1 MLERKTFHVISEEI
15 VRSDVPPTT
24 MDIPRTIYIYSIRG
38 KPHGLIIDQFIASNF
53 FLLVSIINISFSSKS
68 TRLFFSS
75 FRWAKSSQMHIFLP
89 VFTINRKT
97 FLAPGAHVE
106 SKIALRVLNC
116 NPILLV
122 SVDKPNLSRL
132 RFNLPTNS
140 HLEACWTHFCN
151 TFRCFNLRSC
161 NLPRSSVIWKLLS
174 FLDPVTGTRYYHDF
188 RFLDRWIF
196 SQSFYLT
203 WKARKRGIVT
213 NKNCY
218 RYIHMYF
225 FYAKISTWFHFNPP
239 RTEATRDRSRR
250 ILVSLVALYSFKS

>member
-1 MLERKTFHVISEEI
+1 
-15 VRSDVPPTT
+15 
-24 MDIPRTIYIYSIRG
+24 
-38 KPHGLIIDQFIASNF
+38 
-53 FLLVSIINISFSSKS
+53 
-68 TRLFFSS
+68 
-75 FRWAKSSQMHIFLP
+75 MHIFLP

-174 FLDPVTGTRYYHDF
+174 FLDPVTGTRYYYDF

-203 WKARKRGIVT
+203 WKARKQGIVT

-218 RYIHMYF
+218 RYIHIHF

-239 RTEATRDRSRR
+239 QTEATRDRSRR
-250 ILVSLVALYSFKS
+250 ILVSLVALYSFKSYYLARSSSPLPQSTVNFLEFASSVEILFDILLTTLSSCISNRVEHHLGNINFPI